1 MSLNLVLILDSL
13 FNVLY
18 FILLARIILSWFPI
32 RPGGIMQDVIEVL
45 YSITEPILAPIRRLV
60 PPIAMGGGYLDLS
73 TLIVLLLL
81 RLIRG
86 MLF

>member
-1 MSLNLVLILDSL
+1 MPLNLVTILDSL

-32 RPGGIMQDVIEVL
+32 RPGGMMQDVIEVL
-45 YSITEPILAPIRRLV
+45 YSITEPILGPIRRLI
-60 PPIAMGGGYLDLS
+60 PPVAMGGGFLDLS
-73 TLIVLLLL
+73 PLILLLIL
-81 RLIRG
+81 RLLRG